1 MATATMNGTPQGWF
15 IPYRHAG
22 EVVAPAPAPAV
33 AYPAIA
39 ALLDAARDDSL
50 ATLQMING
58 YREGLCAI
66 SATDDT
72 ARPRWLQDWF
82 GGLDAAT
89 AYSMVRHHQPARIVE
104 VGSGHSTRF
113 MKRAADDG
121 GFTTDIL
128 AIDPAPRADIRDLG
142 IRIQQTV
149 VQDAPANSFAH
160 LIAGD
165 MLAIDSSHILM
176 PGSDVDHLLNTVIPS
191 LPAGVFVHIHDIFL
205 PGGYPESWQLRG
217 YNEQNGV
224 AALLTGGRLRPLFGC
239 RHALDHLSADVARLA
254 GFIPRPVPVLE
265 SSLWSITT

>member
-1 MATATMNGTPQGWF
+1 MAEATLNGTPQGWF
-15 IPYRHAG
+15 IPYRHAA
-22 EVVAPAPAPAV
+22 EVVAPPAAPAV
-33 AYPAIA
+33 AYPALA
-39 ALLDAARDDSL
+39 ALLDAAREDSL
-50 ATLQMING
+50 ATLAMINAC
-58 YREGLCAI
+58 RDDLLAI

-89 AYSMVRHHQPARIVE
+89 AYSMVRHHRPARIVE

-149 VQDAPANSFAH
+149 VQDAPADSFAH
-160 LIAGD
+160 LVAGD
-165 MLAIDSSHILM
+165 ILAIDSSHILM
-176 PGSDVDHLLNTVIPS
+176 PGSDVDHLLNTVIPG
-191 LPAGVFVHIHDIFL
+191 LPAGVIVHIHDIFL
-205 PGGYPESWQLRG
+205 PGGYPESWLLRG

-224 AALLTGGRLRPLFGC
+224 AALLAGGRLRPLLGC
-239 RHALDHLSADVARLA
+239 RHALDHMTDDVARLA

-265 SSLWSITT
+265 SSLWSVTT

>member
-1 MATATMNGTPQGWF
+1 MATATLNGSPQGWF
-15 IPYRHAG
+15 IPYRHAAG
-22 EVVAPAPAPAV
+22 VVPPAPAPAI

-50 ATLQMING
+50 AVLQMING
-58 YREGLCAI
+58 YRAPLLAI

-89 AYSMVRHHQPARIVE
+89 AYSMVRHHRPARIVE

-121 GFTTDIL
+121 GLATDIL

-142 IRIQQTV
+142 IRVQQTV
-149 VQDAPANSFAH
+149 VQDAPADSFAD
-160 LIAGD
+160 LQPGD
-165 MLAIDSSHILM
+165 ILAIDSSHVLM
-176 PGSDVDHLLNTVIPS
+176 PGSDVDHLLNNVIPG
-191 LPAGVFVHIHDIFL
+191 LPAGVLVHIHDIFL
-205 PGGYPESWQLRG
+205 PGGYPRNWHLRG

-224 AALLTGGRLRPLFGC
+224 AALLVGGRLRPLFGC
-239 RHALDHLSADVARLA
+239 RHALDHMSADVNRLT
-254 GFIPRPVPVLE
+254 GFIPRPVPLLE